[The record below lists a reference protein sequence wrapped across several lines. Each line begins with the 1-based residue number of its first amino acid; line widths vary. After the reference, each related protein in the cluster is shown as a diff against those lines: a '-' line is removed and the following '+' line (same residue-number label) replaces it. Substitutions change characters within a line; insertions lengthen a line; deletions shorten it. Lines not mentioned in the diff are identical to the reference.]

1 MKKEKVVVDMEVDD
15 NGEDEVASMEVDQGQ
30 IPEPNTPP
38 PPTRRSAKRKS
49 SSPGVRV
56 SHLQT

>member
-1 MKKEKVVVDMEVDD
+1 MVVDMEVDD